1 MQSTKEKRPKVLYDR
16 TNLRRAFDATRSG
29 MSVYMAA
36 RQYNV
41 PESTLRDRTRG
52 NISVDATIGFDT
64 IFNRSEERKLVDHI
78 TYMADIGYGYNKS
91 SIQSIA
97 SDLTKSLNKNT
108 KSTDHLSNCW
118 FYGFLKR
125 WPDLKIAKP
134 QKLSVARAK
143 SASRNILG
151 NYYKELSTI
160 LTNNNL
166 HDKPER
172 IYNLDETDIS
182 QEHKP
187 PKSSATRLQ
196 ILSV

>member
-1 MQSTKEKRPKVLYDR
+1 MICYTFFYCRARKKRPKVLYDR
-16 TNLRRAFDATRSG
+16 TNLCRAFDATRSG

-91 SIQSIA
+91 SIQYMA
-97 SDLTKSLNKNT
+97 SDLAKSLNKNT

-172 IYNLDETDIS
+172 IDW
-182 QEHKP
+182 H
-187 PKSSATRLQ
+187 
-196 ILSV
+196 LSRT

>member
-1 MQSTKEKRPKVLYDR
+1 MLYFFLLQGSKEKRPKVLYDR

-91 SIQSIA
+91 SIQYMA
-97 SDLTKSLNKNT
+97 SDLAKSLNKNT
-108 KSTDHLSNCW
+108 KSKRTISVTV
-118 FYGFLKR
+118 GFM
-125 WPDLKIAKP
+125 DF
-134 QKLSVARAK
+134 
-143 SASRNILG
+143 
-151 NYYKELSTI
+151 
-160 LTNNNL
+160 
-166 HDKPER
+166 
-172 IYNLDETDIS
+172 
-182 QEHKP
+182 
-187 PKSSATRLQ
+187 
-196 ILSV
+196 